1 MPAFDVC
8 WNRRRLDWHR
18 CEEAQWRQEA
28 ILLERVL
35 LTGKP
40 QLRIVC
46 RIASYDEARQ
56 DDIDEREN
64 FWRAASAR
72 LGKFF
77 RLSSRDIEAIEKELQ
92 KRVPKP
98 AAPTIPAEAE
108 AERPPKP

>member
-1 MPAFDVC
+1 MLAFDVF
-8 WNRRRLDWHR
+8 WNRRRLHWHR
-18 CEEAQWRQEA
+18 CEDTPWRQEA

-35 LTGKP
+35 VAGKP

-56 DDIDEREN
+56 DEIDEREN

-77 RLSSRDIEAIEKELQ
+77 RLSGRDIEAIEKELQ

-98 AAPTIPAEAE
+98 AAPTITAA
-108 AERPPKP
+108 AKPPKP